1 VALKINLSQRDQRVL
16 IAAGAFFALMI
27 LYLGVDSV
35 LQGYDK
41 LEGKI
46 VKKRVEVEKITRL
59 REQYMVAHKQLTD
72 IKKKLDQMEKGFSV
86 LSFIEDLANKENIR
100 ENIGSMKPKKIPLN
114 DDYDESI
121 VELKMDNVSL
131 SELIDFIYKIE
142 NSGHL
147 LKVKRLRIKT
157 RYDNRDLLNVTLQVT
172 TYKRKA

>member
-1 VALKINLSQRDQRVL
+1 MALKINLSQREQRVL
-16 IAAGAFFALMI
+16 IGAGAVFVLI
-27 LYLGVDSV
+27 LLYLGVDSV

-46 VKKRVEVEKITRL
+46 AKKRVEVENITRL
-59 REQYMVAHKQLTD
+59 REQYMEAHKQLAG
-72 IKKKLDQMEKGFSV
+72 IKEKLDRMEKGFSV
-86 LSFIEDLANKENIR
+86 LSFIEDLANKQNIR
-100 ENIGSMKPKKIPLN
+100 ENIGSVKPKTIPLN

-121 VELKMDNVSL
+121 VELKMANVSL
-131 SELIDFIYKIE
+131 KELVDFIYKVE

>member
-1 VALKINLSQRDQRVL
+1 MALKINLSQRDQRVL
-16 IAAGAFFALMI
+16 IAAGAFFVLMI

-35 LQGYDK
+35 LQGYDN

-46 VKKRVEVEKITRL
+46 AKKRVEVEKITRL
-59 REQYMVAHKQLTD
+59 RAQYMEAHKQLAD
-72 IKKKLDQMEKGFSV
+72 IKAKLDQMEKGFSV

-100 ENIGSMKPKKIPLN
+100 ENIGSVKPKKIPLN
-114 DDYDESI
+114 DSYDESI

-131 SELIDFIYKIE
+131 SELVDFIYKIE

>member
-1 VALKINLSQRDQRVL
+1 VL
-16 IAAGAFFALMI
+16 IGAGAFFVLMI

-46 VKKRVEVEKITRL
+46 VKKRAEVENITRL
-59 REQYMVAHKQLTD
+59 REQYMEAHKQLAD
-72 IKKKLDQMEKGFSV
+72 IKAKLDKMEKGFSV
-86 LSFIEDLANKENIR
+86 LSFIEDLANKQNIR
-100 ENIGSMKPKKIPLN
+100 ENIGSVKPKTIPLN
-114 DDYDESI
+114 DNYDENI
-121 VELKMDNVSL
+121 VELKMANVSL
-131 SELIDFIYKIE
+131 TELVDFIHKIE

>member
-1 VALKINLSQRDQRVL
+1 MALKFNLSQRDQRVL
-16 IAAGAFFALMI
+16 IGAGAFLLLML

-35 LQGYDK
+35 LLGYSN
-41 LEGKI
+41 LEEKI
-46 VKKRVEVEKITRL
+46 AKKRAEVEKITRL
-59 REQYMVAHKQLTD
+59 RAQYMEAHKQLAD
-72 IKKKLDQMEKGFSV
+72 IKAKLDQMEKGFSV

-100 ENIGSMKPKKIPLN
+100 ENTGSVKPKKIPLN
-114 DDYDESI
+114 DRYDESI
-121 VELKMDNVSL
+121 VELKIDNVSL
-131 SELIDFIYKIE
+131 SELVDFIYKIE

>member
-1 VALKINLSQRDQRVL
+1 MNLSQREQRVL
-16 IAAGAFFALMI
+16 IGAGAVVLLLI
-27 LYLGVDSV
+27 LYVTVDSV
-35 LQGYDK
+35 LQGYEG
-41 LEGKI
+41 LETKI
-46 VKKRVEVEKITRL
+46 AKKREEVENLTQL
-59 REQYMVAHKQLTD
+59 RVEYMEAHKQLEE
-72 IKKKLDQMEKGFSV
+72 IKAKLDRMEKGFSV
-86 LSFIEDLANKENIR
+86 LSFIEDLAKKQNIR
-100 ENIGSMKPKKIPLN
+100 ENIGSVKPKTLPLN

-131 SELIDFIYKIE
+131 SELVDFIYKVE

>member
-1 VALKINLSQRDQRVL
+1 MALKINLSQRDQRVL

-46 VKKRVEVEKITRL
+46 AKKRVEVEKITRL

-86 LSFIEDLANKENIR
+86 LSFIEDLANKEEIR

>member
-1 VALKINLSQRDQRVL
+1 VALKINLSQRDQRML
-16 IAAGAFFALMI
+16 IALGAFILLMI
-27 LYLGVDSV
+27 LYLSVDSV
-35 LQGYDK
+35 LQKYDK

-46 VKKRVEVEKITRL
+46 VKKRKEVEDLTLL
-59 REQYMVAHKQLTD
+59 REQYMEAHKQLAG
-72 IKKKLDQMEKGFSV
+72 IKTKLDKMEKGFSV
-86 LSFIEDLANKENIR
+86 LSFIEDLANKQNIR
-100 ENIGSMKPKKIPLN
+100 ENIGSVKPKTIPLN

-121 VELKMDNVSL
+121 VELKVDNVSL
-131 SELIDFIYKIE
+131 SELVDFIYKIE

>member
-1 VALKINLSQRDQRVL
+1 MALKINLSQRDQRML
-16 IAAGAFFALMI
+16 IGLGAFLLLMT
-27 LYLGVDSV
+27 LYFSIDSV
-35 LQGYDK
+35 VQKYDK

-46 VKKRVEVEKITRL
+46 VKKREEVENLTLL
-59 REQYMVAHKQLTD
+59 REQYMEAHKQLTK
-72 IKKKLDQMEKGFSV
+72 IKEKLDKMEKGFSV
-86 LSFIEDLANKENIR
+86 LSFIEDLANKQNIR
-100 ENIGSMKPKKIPLN
+100 DNIGSVKPKTIPLN

-121 VELKMDNVSL
+121 VELKVDNVSL
-131 SELIDFIYKIE
+131 SELVDFIYKIE